1 MTAEDGAARP
11 HFKAVR
17 LSDQE
22 WADVQRRME
31 AGSFTSFSA
40 YARSVLVHGELRVT
54 TVAYDPRDLRAE
66 LARIGNNI
74 NQIARMTNVE
84 NYLAADQAVQARR
97 LMQQV
102 QKLLTEAANG
112 AR

>member
-1 MTAEDGAARP
+1 MTADEGNARP
-11 HFKAVR
+11 HLKAVR

-31 AGSFTSFSA
+31 LGGFTSFSA

-54 TVAYDPRDLRAE
+54 NVAFDPRDLRAE

-74 NQIARMTNVE
+74 NQIARTANVE
-84 NYLAADQAVQARR
+84 SFLAADQAVQARR

-102 QKLLTEAANG
+102 QRLLTDAANRVG
-112 AR
+112 